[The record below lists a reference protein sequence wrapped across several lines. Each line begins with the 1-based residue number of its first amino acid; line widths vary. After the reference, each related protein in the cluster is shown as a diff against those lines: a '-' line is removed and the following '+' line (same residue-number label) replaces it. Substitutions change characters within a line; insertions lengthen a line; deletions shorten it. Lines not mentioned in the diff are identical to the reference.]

1 MAKFELKESAEMKFE
16 IMYNSKKDLIYNQSQ
31 RLLQIFSEWNKKWLN
46 QILSPSFFD
55 ILAER
60 YPALPGEF
68 SAPAANSKLPVYVP
82 KAKLAANLRP
92 AAKSYPAPKT
102 KSNSTHPQ

>member
-60 YPALPGEF
+60 YPALP
-68 SAPAANSKLPVYVP
+68 VYVP